1 MKITKDMYVIATRT
15 FPLEFIDFN
24 GEARDVLDEK
34 VLGTKEECEYNLSE
48 FDEPQEYQILKVE
61 VTYEF

>member
-1 MKITKDMYVIATRT
+1 MEI
-15 FPLEFIDFN
+15 LDF
-24 GEARDVLDEK
+24 LDEK

-48 FDEPQEYQILKVE
+48 FDGPEEYQILKVE